1 MIKNNLNIQEIFSE
15 AWVKTKKNYWFL
27 FCLFVVSTI
36 IIGLTQ
42 HTELLAF
49 IVSIPIGIATLT
61 IAILIANG
69 HIPKYSDLFKSFDNY
84 KITLNYILAS
94 TLFMIIVLLGLLA
107 LIIPG
112 IYLAIRLQ
120 FYKFLVIENE
130 NMRPIETLKES
141 MRMTKGHFWDL
152 LGFVIVILVMNLIG
166 AIPFGLGLI
175 ITVPLTIVASALL
188 YKKLLP
194 HHTHHQTHTV

>member
-15 AWVKTKKNYWFL
+15 AWIKTKNNYWFL

-42 HTELLAF
+42 HSDLLAF
-49 IVSIPIGIATLT
+49 VVSIPIGIATLT

-69 HIPKYSDLFKSFDNY
+69 HTPKYGDLFKSFDNY

-94 TLFMIIVLLGLLA
+94 ILFMIIVLLGLFVFL
-107 LIIPG
+107 IPG

-120 FYKFLVIENE
+120 FYKFLIIENG
-130 NMRPIETLKES
+130 NVRPVEALKES

-152 LGFVIVILVMNLIG
+152 LGFMIVILIMNLIG
-166 AIPFGLGLI
+166 VIPFGLGLI
-175 ITVPLTIVASALL
+175 ITIPLTIVASAVL

-194 HHTHHQTHTV
+194 HHQHVYTV